1 MINSVTSKPVV
12 QKSQSRYKNIKYSGY
27 GALAGV
33 GVCALTGFRQIKI
46 PHKAKLHKFSAA
58 FTAVAALCHLGTI
71 KHWDKILSSE

>member
-33 GVCALTGFRQIKI
+33 GVCALTGFRQIK
-46 PHKAKLHKFSAA
+46 LHKFSAA
-58 FTAVAALCHLGTI
+58 FTAVAALWHLGTI